1 VRIAEGSHVVVVS
14 MIVKEIKRTKTA
26 MKAFMGAILLCNM
39 VACIEQEPSDE
50 EEPVGVMEMK
60 LVTPQCTHAGVEVSA
75 FGPFSVPVANNGSS
89 SCFMD
94 SGDVSSG
101 VLALQRALKFCWGQ
115 NIATDSDYGPQ
126 TKQAVHNVQ
135 NILDINADGVYGPQ
149 TRSAMGDFF
158 ADPNANVCN

>member
-1 VRIAEGSHVVVVS
+1 
-14 MIVKEIKRTKTA
+14 MM
-26 MKAFMGAILLCNM
+26 MKAFMGAILVCNM
-39 VACIEQEPSDE
+39 AACVGQEPSDE
-50 EEPVGVMEMK
+50 EEPVSVTEMK

-94 SGDVSSG
+94 TGDVSSG

-126 TKQAVHNVQ
+126 TKQAVRNVQ
-135 NILDINADGVYGPQ
+135 NILGIGVDGVYGPQ
-149 TRSAMGDFF
+149 TRSAMSDLF